1 MFTSC
6 THFEMQNYFQ
16 SIPES
21 TNLNEST
28 SDLKC
33 FEYKGYH
40 KFGRVLGR
48 GRFGTVIECERKVD
62 NLPIALKF
70 FKCSGIHK
78 WIPEHSVIASDERE
92 FQHSEFLCGKSEIS
106 HNHSDASSTAD
117 NRILPSEVA
126 CLIRASQIPGVIK
139 ILDYL
144 PASEEVQI
152 EHDQEMNDENV
163 IGIVLERNINEI
175 CLFDYLL
182 KRQVLSENEAKL
194 IVKQIVQ
201 INLGKKRENLIN

>member
-1 MFTSC
+1 M
-6 THFEMQNYFQ
+6 ENYFQ
-16 SIPES
+16 SIPKT
-21 TNLNEST
+21 TNTSAST
-28 SDLKC
+28 SELKC

-78 WIPEHSVIASDERE
+78 WIPEHTVIASEERE
-92 FQHSEFLCGKSEIS
+92 FQHSEFLCGKSDIS
-106 HNHSDASSTAD
+106 HNHSDASSTVE
-117 NRILPSEVA
+117 NRVLPSEVA
-126 CLIRASQIPGVIK
+126 CLIRASQVAGVVK

-144 PASEEVQI
+144 PATEDVHIDQN
-152 EHDQEMNDENV
+152 QEMNDKNVSPFDDENV
-163 IGIVLERNINEI
+163 IGIVLERNPSEV

-182 KRQVLSENEAKL
+182 KRQVLNENEARFIIKQL
-194 IVKQIVQ
+194 VK
-201 INLGKKRENLIN
+201 INLGKSY